1 MIYFIGAGSGA
12 KDLITVRGARLL
24 SQADLIIY
32 AGSLVNRELLE
43 YAKPEAQILDSSK
56 MTLEGIIAAMRA
68 AEASGQMTARLHTG
82 DSSIYGAVR
91 EQFDQLEAMNIP
103 YEVCPG
109 VSSFC
114 GAAAALKT
122 EYTLPGLS
130 QTVIITRMAG
140 KTKVPEAES
149 LASLAAHQ
157 ASLILFLSAGL
168 LPQTQR
174 ELLKGLCAG
183 HTGRHRL
190 QSLAGCR
197 YTTAGSRRWRRPPCS
212 TISANTRW
220 FWSDASRRMGIS
232 ALSFIIRPSPLR
244 FGKPASHESRAVR
257 LQPPGSADGQ
267 T

>member
-91 EQFDQLEAMNIP
+91 EQFDQLEALNIP

-174 ELLKGLCAG
+174 ELLKGGYAPDTPAAIVYKATWPDEQVHHCRVATLAETALQ
-183 HTGRHRL
+183 HDISKHALVLVGRFL
-190 QSLAGCR
+190 
-197 YTTAGSRRWRRPPCS
+197 
-212 TISANTRW
+212 
-220 FWSDASRRMGIS
+220 
-232 ALSFIIRPSPLR
+232 
-244 FGKPASHESRAVR
+244 
-257 LQPPGSADGQ
+257 ADGYQ
-267 T
+267 RSQLYHPAFSTAFREASQP